1 MPLQLI
7 SQDSAH
13 VFATD
18 SILAMLMCAPRS
30 VFGWDIIVIRDG
42 DKVILDKRDGGSSGE
57 FDLILLYFWNSNM
70 FIDTI
75 TVNENAADPPV
86 DSEKDTTNIN
96 SATSLALE
104 AMFINTNFAIQVVK
118 DDPHIDFPYPNPFAD
133 DETEQ
138 SSLASAGYRY
148 RMFDLS
154 VHEDEDVRL
163 ILRTEVDALVPGAN
177 AAEGQGLMT
186 IKSLN
191 EFDSKAPGA
200 SGAPDWRSKLDG
212 QRGAVVAT
220 EMKNNSFRM
229 ARWAVQ
235 SILAGADVM
244 KLGCILSPKSLHP
257 HGLIF
262 LLQMGVPR

>member
-1 MPLQLI
+1 MVVPPV
-7 SQDSAH
+7 SP
-13 VFATD
+13 T
-18 SILAMLMCAPRS
+18 
-30 VFGWDIIVIRDG
+30 
-42 DKVILDKRDGGSSGE
+42 SSCS
-57 FDLILLYFWNSNM
+57 LLWNSKLPL
-70 FIDTI
+70 DTI
-75 TVNENAADPPV
+75 TVNENSADPPV
-86 DSEKDTTNIN
+86 DSEKETTNIN

-118 DDPHIDFPYPNPFAD
+118 DDTHVDFPYPNPFSD

-186 IKSLN
+186 IKALN

-200 SGAPDWRSKLDG
+200 GGAPDWRSKLDG

-220 EMKNNSFRM
+220 EMKNNSFKM

-244 KLGCILSPKSLHP
+244 KLGCVLLPVPPHP
-257 HGLIF
+257 HCLTF
-262 LLQMGVPR
+262 LLQMGVPRQP